1 MDTTPGDNQFHWKNK
16 HARKFIFS
24 KQLLNDNHDSQSRWV
39 IRKAL
44 WIQHLESK
52 VADNYRLVCMP
63 LRDWVGAF

>member
-44 WIQHLESK
+44 LSLDTALGIES
-52 VADNYRLVCMP
+52 C
-63 LRDWVGAF
+63 